1 MIEDISKKIQELKN
15 QMETIGNIPSQ
26 LKGLS
31 QRFDPETGGI
41 FGEIIQ
47 EFELSLK
54 DAEQGKQRD
63 MTHIIEKIQKAA
75 NGN

>member
-1 MIEDISKKIQELKN
+1 MIEDIAKNKQDLKA
-15 QMETIGNIPSQ
+15 QMDKIGNIPDQ
-26 LKGLS
+26 LKSLKGK
-31 QRFDPETGGI
+31 FDGETGGL

-54 DAEQGKQRD
+54 DAEQGKHRD

-75 NGN
+75 DGN

>member
-1 MIEDISKKIQELKN
+1 MIEDIAKNMQQLKA
-15 QMETIGNIPSQ
+15 QMDKIGNIPNQ
-26 LKGLS
+26 LKSLQS
-31 QRFDPETGGI
+31 KFDGETGGL

-63 MTHIIEKIQKAA
+63 MTPLIDKIQRAA
-75 NGN
+75 DGN

>member
-1 MIEDISKKIQELKN
+1 MIDDIAKN
-15 QMETIGNIPSQ
+15 MQQ
-26 LKGLS
+26 LKAQMDKIGDIPNQLKS
-31 QRFDPETGGI
+31 LQSKFDPETGGL

-63 MTHIIEKIQKAA
+63 MTPLINKIQKAA
-75 NGN
+75 DGN